1 MKTKKYNIDSVEDVE
16 ELFQAFKK
24 KLIKDFDNGVPSYGE
39 AIKTSKWIQ
48 KKTGM
53 SQFVS
58 MQYAQTFLDQ
68 ILKGID

>member
-24 KLIKDFDNGVPSYGE
+24 KLIKDFDNGVSPDGE
-39 AIKTSKWIQ
+39 AIKMSKWIQ

-53 SQFVS
+53 SQFMS

-68 ILKGID
+68 ILKEID

>member
-1 MKTKKYNIDSVEDVE
+1 MKTKKYNIDSVENVE

-24 KLIKDFDNGVPSYGE
+24 KLVKDFDNGVPSYGE
-39 AIKTSKWIQ
+39 AMKMSKWIQ

-53 SQFVS
+53 SQFMS

-68 ILKGID
+68 ILKEID